1 MLTCVHHP
9 PNTQMNMQTPMYTH
23 EKRRKNEPR
32 FRSRVRVCRDD
43 SRP

>member
-1 MLTCVHHP
+1 MLTCMHP
-9 PNTQMNMQTPMYTH
+9 HTHMNMQTPMYTH

>member
-1 MLTCVHHP
+1 MLTCMHP
-9 PNTQMNMQTPMYTH
+9 PHMNMQTPMYTH

-32 FRSRVRVCRDD
+32 FRSRVRVCRDE